1 MHGPDYQAV
10 FKQSPNP
17 SILITR
23 DLVVADVNLV
33 LQDCSLAAGHELV
46 GQAFFQVF
54 SHLRVLTDDTIVQ
67 QLRDSF
73 ETVLREARRDVLDGV
88 RLGGCTGGLAC
99 DVDWQITSTPLCDAR
114 GVVQHILVQAFPA
127 DSLGQRVQACTQQLL
142 DSEEQRTAAQMALFQ
157 SRKVEALGKL
167 TGGVAHDFNNVL
179 QIIGASLDLLSSEAG
194 KESRV
199 QRRIDAARAA
209 VERGERLTSQLLSF
223 ARRQP
228 LTPVVIDP
236 AGLLRDMDQLLHHA
250 LGEMIRLDVQV
261 APDAWNVHV
270 DTHHFENVVLNLAL
284 NARDAM
290 EGQGVFTIHAGNVVF
305 DAAQA
310 GRLPEIEPGEYLR
323 FSFSDTGCG
332 MERSVLEQVFE
343 PFFTTKEAGKGTGLG
358 LSMAYGFVRQSNGHI
373 DIASKPG
380 EGTRIDIYLP
390 RCLRKVET
398 RPAVGRKQ
406 PDEGSGTVLVVEDD
420 DAVRQAAADMLAG
433 LGYVVLQAPDA
444 MAAWDILRQDV
455 QVDVIFADVVTPG
468 PLRTSEL
475 TQRALELNDDIDV
488 LYTSG
493 YPEGAL
499 QDLVAAGSGVNLLLK
514 PYGQDEL
521 AARIRHLIRNRQ
533 QRAMLRDAT
542 LAPTEGPHGDDGHA
556 LLSRFGALRILLVE
570 DSPDTLHA
578 TTDLLEMLGHRVTP
592 VASAEDALQ
601 ALSRDTFDV
610 MCSDI
615 ELPGMS
621 GQELARRVRRDY
633 PQVGIIFASGH
644 GTRAGGAQV
653 DAVVLPKPY
662 RIADMENA
670 LETVMLA
677 R

>member
-1 MHGPDYQAV
+1 MQGPDYQAV

-23 DLVVADVNLV
+23 DLVVVDINLV
-33 LQDCSLAAGHELV
+33 LLDCPRAAGPDLV
-46 GQAFFQVF
+46 GQPFFQVF
-54 SHLRVLTDDTIVQ
+54 PSLFGLADGVMQ
-67 QLRDSF
+67 QLQDSF
-73 ETVLREARRDVLDGV
+73 ETVLGEGRRSIVDGV
-88 RLGGCTGGLAC
+88 RLAGCASGPARNA
-99 DVDWQITSTPLCDAR
+99 DWQISSTPLPDAQ
-114 GVVQHILVQAFPA
+114 GVVQYILVQAQPA
-127 DSLGQRVQACTQQLL
+127 DRTGQQCHSGAQLPM
-142 DSEEQRTAAQMALFQ
+142 DGEEQRRSAQMALFQ
-157 SRKVEALGKL
+157 SQKVEALGKL

-179 QIIGASLDLLSSEAG
+179 QIIGASLDLLANEAG
-194 KESRV
+194 NGSRL
-199 QRRIDAARAA
+199 QRRIAAARAA

-236 AGLLRDMDQLLHHA
+236 AGLLRDMDQLLRHA
-250 LGEMIRLDVQV
+250 LGEMIQLDVQV
-261 APDAWNVHV
+261 APGVWNVHI
-270 DTHHFENVVLNLAL
+270 DIHHFENVVLNLAL

-290 EGQGVFTIHAGNVVF
+290 EGQGQGVFSIHVANVVL
-305 DAAQA
+305 DAAKA
-310 GRLPEIEPGEYLR
+310 GRMSGMEAGEYLR

-332 MERSVLEQVFE
+332 MDQSVLEQVFE

-358 LSMAYGFVRQSNGHI
+358 LSMAYGFVRQSNGQI

-390 RCLRKVET
+390 RSLRKVEQ
-398 RPAVGRKQ
+398 RPTAARRQ

-420 DAVRQAAADMLAG
+420 DAVRQAAADMLSG

-444 MAAWDILRQDV
+444 MAAWDVLRQGV
-455 QVDVIFADVVTPG
+455 HVDVIFADVVTPG
-468 PLRTSEL
+468 PLRTLEL
-475 TQRALELNDDIDV
+475 AQRALELNEDIDV

-493 YPEGAL
+493 YPESAL
-499 QDLVAAGSGVNLLLK
+499 QDLVSAGGGVNLLVK
-514 PYGQDEL
+514 PYSQEEL

-542 LAPTEGPHGDDGHA
+542 LAPADLPDAGADG

-578 TTDLLEMLGHRVTP
+578 TTDLLEMLGHQVTP
-592 VASAEDALQ
+592 VASAEEALQ
-601 ALSRDTFDV
+601 ALAQDSFDV

-621 GQELARRVRRDY
+621 GRELARRVRRDY
-633 PQVGIIFASGH
+633 PQVGIVFASGY
-644 GTRAGGAQV
+644 GTRAGTSQV
-653 DAVVLPKPY
+653 DAVILPKPY
-662 RIADMENA
+662 QVADLENA
-670 LETVMLA
+670 LETAMLA